1 MGLLESG
8 PKFDWTRD
16 NKIFDRFQIWKEKVE
31 MIFSS
36 ALLENTPEQKVAYLR
51 YWMGDQGIPLVK
63 KWTALGKLDFSN
75 PTEGRERP
83 ISSGFILQNYWKLLE
98 AEFKPKGNKLLSV
111 IELWTR
117 SRQGSKTLNE
127 WLTYVYNLVESCDY
141 GDSNDRII
149 RDVLIIG
156 CNSDKAKDKIV
167 RQGEKIKLQEVIEI
181 LQ

>member
-1 MGLLESG
+1 
-8 PKFDWTRD
+8 
-16 NKIFDRFQIWKEKVE
+16 

-36 ALLENTPEQKVAYLR
+36 ALLDSTPEQKVAYLR

-63 KWTALGKLDFSN
+63 KWTAHGKLDFSN
-75 PTEGRERP
+75 PTTRGGE
-83 ISSGFILQNYWKLLE
+83 SSILSGYVPQNYWKLLE

-141 GDSNDRII
+141 G
-149 RDVLIIG
+149 V
-156 CNSDKAKDKIV
+156 
-167 RQGEKIKLQEVIEI
+167 
-181 LQ
+181 